1 VATQDQLVG
10 RVPVPAASIVGRD
23 RLADAVVEIV
33 LSNRVVTLMGVG
45 GVGKTRLAVEA
56 AGRLTDRFSDGV
68 WMIELAPV
76 GDPDAVPAAIANS
89 LGVTPQGDGAVIDA
103 VSDAVAGRRMLLVL
117 DNCEHLA
124 QATASA
130 IQRILERSPTPHI
143 LATSRES
150 LWVAGEQRVSVSPLD
165 LDGGTDSDA
174 ATLFVERARAV
185 RLGFGVDDAPTADAV
200 IEICRT
206 LDGLPLAIELAA
218 ARMASMSAIE
228 LRDRLEHRFRL
239 LTGADHR
246 PERQRTLE
254 AMVAWSYDLLGD
266 DERHVL
272 LAASVFTGGFD
283 LAGLVEL
290 TDGADEVG
298 VLTLLDALVHRSL
311 VVADPRDGATRYRLL
326 ETIRQFATDRLA
338 VDGDGETIRDRHAA
352 LFGHAA
358 AARWERWN
366 GPGWRSASEWVE
378 TELSNLRTAFRWS
391 VGRGDFDV
399 ATDVAAHAALIGAPA
414 QLFET
419 VTWAEELLDA
429 ATRADVARLPRLYTG
444 AGFACFAGRP
454 VSAAVHAHT
463 ATELE
468 TDPRYDPCEP
478 GLAMFVEALARVY
491 SGDLD
496 RYVELAERV
505 ARLPGSARAY
515 GLPAYVDGLQASGRV
530 EEALALSEESVAA
543 ARNVGNPFWIAYAL
557 WTAGLAH
564 ANTDTQRAL
573 AAWNEGVDVVQQHR
587 VDFFEGL
594 LARDA
599 ARVHATAGEPDVA
612 LELFATAIESFQQAG
627 NIAQLIITVA
637 LVPAVFEQLGH
648 LEAAATLCA
657 AITREP
663 ASVDHVH
670 DLVDLSVRLEAS
682 LGQDEA
688 TRCSAIGSELDLN
701 AAATY
706 ARGQIEI
713 IRAELAHALT
723 DEPPGG
729 LSRRELEV
737 LRLIADGLST
747 REIAGRL
754 FISAKTA
761 DHHIQHIYTKLAVSN
776 RAAAT
781 RWAIDHDVSSAT
793 TA

>member
-1 VATQDQLVG
+1 MVSHLRSNSLRLAWHRCRRSSYGIVWNTVSG
-10 RVPVPAASIVGRD
+10 SSPVP
-23 RLADAVVEIV
+23 
-33 LSNRVVTLMGVG
+33 T
-45 GVGKTRLAVEA
+45 
-56 AGRLTDRFSDGV
+56 
-68 WMIELAPV
+68 
-76 GDPDAVPAAIANS
+76 IA
-89 LGVTPQGDGAVIDA
+89 
-103 VSDAVAGRRMLLVL
+103 R
-117 DNCEHLA
+117 
-124 QATASA
+124 
-130 IQRILERSPTPHI
+130 
-143 LATSRES
+143 
-150 LWVAGEQRVSVSPLD
+150 SVS
-165 LDGGTDSDA
+165 
-174 ATLFVERARAV
+174 
-185 RLGFGVDDAPTADAV
+185 
-200 IEICRT
+200 
-206 LDGLPLAIELAA
+206 
-218 ARMASMSAIE
+218 
-228 LRDRLEHRFRL
+228 
-239 LTGADHR
+239 
-246 PERQRTLE
+246 RTLE
-254 AMVAWSYDLLGD
+254 RMVAWSYDLLGD
-266 DERHVL
+266 GERHVL
-272 LAASVFTGGFD
+272 MAASVFAGGFD

-290 TDGADEVG
+290 TDSADEVD

-311 VVADPRDGATRYRLL
+311 VVADHRAGATRYRLL
-326 ETIRQFATDRLA
+326 ETIRQFANDRLA
-338 VDGDGETIRDRHAA
+338 VDGDGETLRDRHAA
-352 LFGHAA
+352 LFGRTT

-366 GPGWRSASEWVE
+366 GPGWRPASDWVE
-378 TELSNLRTAFRWS
+378 TELSNLRVAFRWS
-391 VGRGDFDV
+391 LERGDLDV

-419 VTWAEELLDA
+419 VTWAEELLGA

-444 AGFACFAGRP
+444 AGFACFSGRP
-454 VSAAVHAHT
+454 VSAAEHAHT

-468 TDPRYDPCEP
+468 ARPGYDPCEP

-515 GLPAYVDGLQASGRV
+515 GLPAYVDGLQASGRN
-530 EEALALSEESVAA
+530 EEAVALSEESVAA
-543 ARNVGNPFWIAYAL
+543 ARDLGNPFWIAYAL

-564 ANTDTQRAL
+564 ANTDVERAL

-587 VDFFEGL
+587 VDFFEGF

-612 LELFATAIESFQQAG
+612 LDLFATAIESFQHAG

-637 LVPAVFEQLGH
+637 LVPAVFEQLGR
-648 LEAAATLCA
+648 LDAAATLCA

-663 ASVDHVH
+663 ASIDHVPE
-670 DLVDLSVRLEAS
+670 LVDLVVRLEAS

-688 TRCSAIGSELDLN
+688 TRCTTAGSELDLN

-706 ARGQIEI
+706 ARKQIEI
-713 IRAELAHALT
+713 IRAELAQART

-729 LSRRELEV
+729 LSRREFQV

-761 DHHIQHIYTKLAVSN
+761 DHHIQHIYTKIAVSN

-781 RWAIDHDVSSAT
+781 RWAIDHGVSGDAT
-793 TA
+793 T